1 MADRP
6 QAAGRGT
13 GMKDTIRHSENTKS
27 KGDPT
32 APLAKDPY
40 AFRRAA
46 RPYILVLPAVLLTI
60 GILIPFV
67 TGVYWSLTNYN
78 LSHPAFKFIGINNYL
93 DLFSRIDFWQTLRV
107 SAVYVVAAVGV
118 ELVLGLGIAMLLNRE
133 TIAARICRPLLVLP
147 LLMAPVLA
155 TLMWKFMLSSQYGV
169 LNYFLS
175 LIAPSLRQFP
185 WAGSVRYAMLTV
197 VLIDVWIFTP
207 FIALLLLAGLRSLPA
222 APFEAARVDGA
233 SPWYAFRHLTL
244 SMLTPFLIVALIFR
258 IIDTIQQFDIPYVL
272 TEGGPGGA
280 LMTMQVRAYTQT
292 FSYLNIGIG
301 SAYMFITWVIV
312 YAVSNFMVK
321 LWTKWRVTLGG

>member
-1 MADRP
+1 
-6 QAAGRGT
+6 
-13 GMKDTIRHSENTKS
+13 
-27 KGDPT
+27 
-32 APLAKDPY
+32 
-40 AFRRAA
+40 
-46 RPYILVLPAVLLTI
+46 
-60 GILIPFV
+60 
-67 TGVYWSLTNYN
+67 
-78 LSHPAFKFIGINNYL
+78 
-93 DLFSRIDFWQTLRV
+93 
-107 SAVYVVAAVGV
+107 
-118 ELVLGLGIAMLLNRE
+118 
-133 TIAARICRPLLVLP
+133 
-147 LLMAPVLA
+147 
-155 TLMWKFMLSSQYGV
+155 MWKFMLSSQYGV
-169 LNYFLS
+169 LNFFLS

-185 WAGSVRYAMLTV
+185 WAGSVQYAMLTV

-233 SPWYAFRHLTL
+233 SSWFAFRQLTL
-244 SMLTPFLIVALIFR
+244 SMLTPYLIVALIFR

-312 YAVSNFMVK
+312 YAVSTFMVK